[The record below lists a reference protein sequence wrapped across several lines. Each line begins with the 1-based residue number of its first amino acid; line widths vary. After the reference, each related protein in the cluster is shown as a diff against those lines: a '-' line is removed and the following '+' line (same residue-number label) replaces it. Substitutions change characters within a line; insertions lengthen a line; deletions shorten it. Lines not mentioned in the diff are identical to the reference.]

1 MSNFYEK
8 KKEEILEEVEFLLKE
23 KQQRKVAS
31 SKLHEQIL
39 ELKSEMDYLA
49 KEEEAIIERLSALIK
64 SGVRFYGV
72 HIGDSHQL
80 LMYGSHFINHSLS
93 RLERLSKTFKIEDDT
108 DES

>member
-8 KKEEILEEVEFLLKE
+8 KQAEIQEEVQFLLEEKR
-23 KQQRKVAS
+23 QRKVAS

-49 KEEEAIIERLSALIK
+49 EEEEAIIERLSALTK

-72 HIGDSHQL
+72 NIGDTRQIS
-80 LMYGSHFINHSLS
+80 MYGSYFINHSLS
-93 RLERLSKTFKIEDDT
+93 RLESLSKTFDMEDDI
-108 DES
+108 DE

>member
-8 KKEEILEEVEFLLKE
+8 KQAEIQEEVQFLLEEKR
-23 KQQRKVAS
+23 QRKVAS

-80 LMYGSHFINHSLS
+80 LKYGSHFINHSLS
-93 RLERLSKTFKIEDDT
+93 RLESLSKTFEIKDDI
-108 DES
+108 DEF